1 MCVCVCVCV
10 CDQSASHPDRQIDIH
25 VDRQTDRKIDR
36 YFNEYFIALD
46 SDNIMCY
53 VFNFYITVCTMV
65 FVSPVVN
72 EKQHS
77 VDIDRFGSIV
87 TAYLLEL
94 YHSVSLVKIMKSSVI
109 LMNE

>member
-1 MCVCVCVCV
+1 MCVCVCV
-10 CDQSASHPDRQIDIH
+10 CDQSASQPPRQTDRH
-25 VDRQTDRKIDR
+25 TYRQTDRKIDR

-46 SDNIMCY
+46 SDNTMCY

-72 EKQHS
+72 GKQHS
-77 VDIDRFGSIV
+77 VDIDRIGSTI

-109 LMNE
+109 